1 MEKMLL
7 DPEEFF
13 KKVEKEKTSE
23 TWTYLAYWA
32 LLPALVAAIAVGFFS
47 VALGGY
53 IAMPMW
59 LADLVLGNMTLFG
72 ISLGIGTGVAIYVGL
87 FIGLFVTAIA
97 AHAVVTVVKG
107 KGKFDDTLKA
117 VIYGA
122 SPFYSFGWLPIF
134 GPLFGL
140 YAVIVQVQA
149 FKALHKTTFVK
160 AVLTVLGTLLL
171 IGVLA
176 GIVPFLSGVFATG
189 YHFGIVVNSIKG
201 IMALIIA

>member
-1 MEKMLL
+1 MLL

-13 KKVEKEKTSE
+13 KKVEKEKMGE

-32 LLPALVAAIAVGFFS
+32 LMPALVAAIAVGFFS

-59 LADLVLGNMTLFG
+59 LADLVLGNMALFG
-72 ISLGIGTGVAIYVGL
+72 ISLGIATGVTIYLGL
-87 FIGLFVTAIA
+87 FIGLFATAVA

-107 KGKFDDTLKA
+107 RGKFNDTLKA

-134 GPLFGL
+134 GPLFAL
-140 YAVIVQVQA
+140 YSVIVQVQA
-149 FKALHKTTFVK
+149 FKALHKTNFAK

-176 GIVPFLSGVFATG
+176 GIVPFLGGVFATG
-189 YHFGIVVNSIKG
+189 YYFGIVVNSIKG
-201 IMALIIA
+201 IVMLIIA

>member
-1 MEKMLL
+1 MLL